1 MAQNT
6 VDRLSWKTGTPRA
19 RWQEAEAHSEQS
31 APLMG
36 RLKNQTTKTPGPTHQ
51 VEYRED
57 PDDATKGRYEEA
69 AVACGDHVELCP

>member
-1 MAQNT
+1 
-6 VDRLSWKTGTPRA
+6 
-19 RWQEAEAHSEQS
+19 
-31 APLMG
+31 MG